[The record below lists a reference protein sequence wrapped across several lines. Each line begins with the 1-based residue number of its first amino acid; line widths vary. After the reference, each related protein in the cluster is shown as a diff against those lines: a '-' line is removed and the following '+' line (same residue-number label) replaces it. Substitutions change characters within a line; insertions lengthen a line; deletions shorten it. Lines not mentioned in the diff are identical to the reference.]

1 MEVCPQDKRVSLEIR
16 FDDDGKVSLARCCF
30 LYAFSHLTLEEYG
43 KIEDI
48 IDYAENSKINYAK
61 SSNICVAKCY
71 LEKRIKQVD
80 VGISH
85 ACNMHC
91 MNCFFKEHKD
101 TPEMK
106 KAYFDTLYKIKGH
119 QLDTI
124 MMNNGG
130 EVFVYY
136 DEIIEYLKSLTPND
150 TRQVTFVT
158 NLVLLNEKRFK
169 ELKQISEDTGVTY
182 FFLPSVDGI
191 KKESYEAIRLGGKFE
206 KITENLHLL
215 ADIFGPQQ
223 AVILYTIKKPNIDET
238 ENVEKYFIDTFG
250 IRCSISFDVYD
261 KECEEKYNSIFRKDY
276 KKEEKEVSKKED
288 DGFVFLQKQQSERS
302 PFSIVTDS
310 NPDESFVKS
319 HSNNLIFVLTRW
331 PSKKLKKYQNVILIK
346 TSKKDFYQVLS
357 SKVYTKYFMYCH
369 DLSSLIEGNNKILTY
384 FLDHSNKNVLKVEN
398 CVNQSSI
405 TSIANSTTLTSCG
418 LIIKTDFF
426 RKNFFKFEYSKNI
439 ALDFIKNLQLFLKQ
453 NDGISIPENILSLND
468 KKLYKDF
475 FKWNFVQI

>member
-71 LEKRIKQVD
+71 LEKKIKQVD

-136 DEIIEYLKSLTPND
+136 DEIVEYLKSLTPND

-158 NLVLLNEKRFK
+158 NLVLLNEERFK
-169 ELKQISEDTGVTY
+169 ELKQISENTGVTY

-223 AVILYTIKKPNIDET
+223 AVILYTIKKPNINET
-238 ENVEKYFIDTFG
+238 KNVEKYFMDTFG

-276 KKEEKEVSKKED
+276 TKEEKEVSSSKEEKFKFIDSEKAIVHSLSIILNKNPKEKDIKRFVNTHFNIYILTKKCP
-288 DGFVFLQKQQSERS
+288 K
-302 PFSIVTDS
+302 
-310 NPDESFVKS
+310 
-319 HSNNLIFVLTRW
+319 W
-331 PSKKLKKYQNVILIK
+331 AKKYMNVFFIK
-346 TSKKDFYQVLS
+346 TSKKQI
-357 SKVYTKYFMYCH
+357 YFNINQIFTPYILMID
-369 DLSSLIEGNNKILTY
+369 DLSKLNIECPSILEY
-384 FLDHSNKNVLKVEN
+384 FLLKTNRDLIKLNNIVKQDKSFITKNGSFFSYN
-398 CVNQSSI
+398 
-405 TSIANSTTLTSCG
+405 

-426 RKNFFKFEYSKNI
+426 RKNFYNLNLRKS
-439 ALDFIKNLQLFLKQ
+439 LIKNFKTK
-453 NDGISIPENILSLND
+453 DKIEVEIPEKVAFLSD
-468 KKLYKDF
+468 KKLYKEF
-475 FKWNFVQI
+475 Y

>member
-48 IDYAENSKINYAK
+48 INYAENSKINYAK

-71 LEKRIKQVD
+71 LEKKIKQVD

-158 NLVLLNEKRFK
+158 NLVLLNEERFK
-169 ELKQISEDTGVTY
+169 ELKQISENTGVTY

-223 AVILYTIKKPNIDET
+223 AVILYTIKKPNINET
-238 ENVEKYFIDTFG
+238 KNVEKYFMDTFG

-276 KKEEKEVSKKED
+276 TKEEKEVSSSKEEKFKFIDSEKAIVHSLSIILNKNPKEKDIKRFVNTHFNIYILTKKCP
-288 DGFVFLQKQQSERS
+288 K
-302 PFSIVTDS
+302 
-310 NPDESFVKS
+310 
-319 HSNNLIFVLTRW
+319 W
-331 PSKKLKKYQNVILIK
+331 AKKYMNVFFIK
-346 TSKKDFYQVLS
+346 TSKKQI
-357 SKVYTKYFMYCH
+357 YFNINQIFTPYILMID
-369 DLSSLIEGNNKILTY
+369 DLSKLNIECPSILEY
-384 FLDHSNKNVLKVEN
+384 FLLKTNRDLIKLNNIVKQDKSFITKNGSFFSYN
-398 CVNQSSI
+398 
-405 TSIANSTTLTSCG
+405 

-426 RKNFFKFEYSKNI
+426 RKNFYNLNLRKS
-439 ALDFIKNLQLFLKQ
+439 LIKNFKTK
-453 NDGISIPENILSLND
+453 DKIEVEIPEKVAFLSD
-468 KKLYKDF
+468 KKLYKEF
-475 FKWNFVQI
+475 Y